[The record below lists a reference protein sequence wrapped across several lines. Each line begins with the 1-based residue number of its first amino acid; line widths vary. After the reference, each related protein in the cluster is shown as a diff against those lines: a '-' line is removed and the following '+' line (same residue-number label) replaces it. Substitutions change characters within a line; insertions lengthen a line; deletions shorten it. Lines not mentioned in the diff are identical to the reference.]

1 MKDLSVSK
9 KLIVGFG
16 VAIVLMIVILAVTI
30 VTSLTRANDL
40 NRISAV
46 SDFQTEINSVRSSI
60 YKARIE
66 FRTVY
71 SKSVGND
78 AEYALAVGYLN
89 DAVASLGNAIKV
101 DADRLDGQD
110 AVPLNT
116 LKTLFTTYLD
126 ANANVHASDLRVR
139 EFVDEMAVA
148 GETMSDSSTNMAMQI
163 FSALTSGLN
172 TAAEVQARIPR
183 AEMAQGVNDHVATA
197 RMLARALTLMNDGTA
212 IPGIKAE
219 VDAAITTTNEL
230 IPMFSFA
237 ETRAVAQKLVDAL
250 VVYDDVIDRFGA
262 ELYSN
267 ESIVANART
276 IADELLAVCEEHAD
290 EADGEL
296 VELINANIATSQVVM
311 VALIVIVLFAILIS
325 VIMALLIT
333 KSITG
338 PLANMN
344 KWLKQAGETGNLSF
358 ADSEWATC
366 DELAKSKDEIGQ
378 SLKSFAQFMRQVV
391 YYSETVKTVADRDL
405 TVKVKVLGEQDT
417 IGNSLTEMVKE
428 LSDMFGEIKTSS
440 EQVTVGAQQIADGAQ
455 TLAQGATE
463 QAASV
468 QELSSSI
475 SEVANKTQDNAKL
488 ANRAADLSATV
499 RDNAQKG
506 TEQMDAM
513 MSAVKEINDASN
525 EINQVIKVIDNIA
538 FQTNILALNAAVE
551 AARAG
556 QHGKGFAV
564 VAEEVRSL
572 AAKSADAAKD
582 TGALIENSIE
592 KATLGARI
600 ADETSASL
608 AEIVNGINESTEIV
622 RQIAESSEEQ
632 SSAIK
637 EINKGIDQV
646 AQVVQSN
653 SATAEES
660 AAASEE
666 MSGQSSILNE
676 LIGRFKIGGTT
687 IGGGSKRAAL
697 PKAGSPAPA
706 PKRSASSSFASQ
718 SSYSAS
724 DDSSDFSSGD
734 SFGKY

>member
-9 KLIVGFG
+9 KLLVGFG
-16 VAIVLMIVILAVTI
+16 VAIILMVVILAVTI
-30 VTSLTRANDL
+30 VTSLTRSNDL
-40 NRISAV
+40 NKLSAT
-46 SDFQTEINSVRSSI
+46 SDFQTAIMSARGSI
-60 YKARIE
+60 FKARVE

-71 SKSVGND
+71 TSSMNND
-78 AEYALAVGYLN
+78 SEYNLGMGYLTEVKTYL
-89 DAVASLGNAIKV
+89 DKATQI
-101 DADRLDGQD
+101 DADRLGGED
-110 AVPLNT
+110 ATTMKSLSST
-116 LKTLFTTYLD
+116 LSTYITSNEG
-126 ANANVHASDLRVR
+126 AHASDLRVR
-139 EFVDEMAVA
+139 TLVDELGTA
-148 GETMSDSSTNMAMQI
+148 GENMSEASTTMANQI
-163 FSALTSGLN
+163 FSALTSGLT
-172 TAAEVQARIPR
+172 TAAEVQGRIPR
-183 AEMAQGVNDHVATA
+183 SEMAQQVNDHVAEG
-197 RMLARALTLMNDGTA
+197 RRLSRAISLMNDTSV
-212 IPGIKAE
+212 IPDMTKE
-219 VDAAITTTNEL
+219 VNAAIDITNQL

-237 ETRAVAQKLVDAL
+237 ETKATAQKLVDSL
-250 VVYDDVIDRFGA
+250 KEYLDVTGRIEA
-262 ELYSN
+262 ELVSN
-267 ESIVANART
+267 GQIVDTARSQADDLLNGCGDLATKSDQEMANSV
-276 IADELLAVCEEHAD
+276 DSNLS
-290 EADGEL
+290 
-296 VELINANIATSQVVM
+296 TSTVVM
-311 VALIVIVLFAILIS
+311 IVLIVVVLFAILVS
-325 VIMALLIT
+325 VFMAMTIT
-333 KSITG
+333 KSITA
-338 PLANMN
+338 PLAQMTAWI
-344 KWLKQAGETGNLSF
+344 KRSGETGNVNYSAAEWNTVDKLSE
-358 ADSEWATC
+358 A
-366 DELAKSKDEIGQ
+366 KDEIGQ
-378 SLKSFAQFMRQVV
+378 CIKAFGMLMRQVV
-391 YYSETVKTVADRDL
+391 YYAETVEEVANRDL
-405 TVKVKVLGEQDT
+405 TIQVKTLGTEDT
-417 IGNSLTEMVKE
+417 IGNSLTAMVKE
-428 LSDMFGEIKTSS
+428 LSEMFAEIKTSS

-475 SEVANKTQDNAKL
+475 NEVANKTADNAKL

-513 MSAVKEINDASN
+513 MSAVKQINDASN

-622 RQIAESSEEQ
+622 RQIADSSEEQ
-632 SSAIK
+632 SVAIK

-676 LIGRFKIGGTT
+676 LIGRFKIAGSSSL
-687 IGGGSKRAAL
+687 GGGRRAAL
-697 PKAGSPAPA
+697 PKAK
-706 PKRSASSSFASQ
+706 PKSTSFTSQ
-718 SSYSAS
+718 SSYSAH
-724 DDSSDFSSGD
+724 DDSTDFGSSD